1 MSRVVA
7 DPLDAPATILCA
19 AAARAGAIIVDIAQG
34 CSSPVGAEEDAI
46 RFARVLNE
54 FVSARVHDPRQGGVE
69 HDVGVGVATVEVVA
83 RRREE
88 AQPVAAPRSPR
99 RDEAVHLLAQ

>member
-7 DPLDAPATILCA
+7 DPLYSPATILCA

-34 CSSPVGAEEDAI
+34 CSSPVCTEEYTI
-46 RFARVLNE
+46 GFARVLYE

-69 HDVGVGVATVEVVA
+69 HDVGVVVATVEVA

-88 AQPVAAPRSPR
+88 A
-99 RDEAVHLLAQ
+99 

>member
-7 DPLDAPATILCA
+7 DPLDAPSTILSA

-46 RFARVLNE
+46 RFARVLYE
-54 FVSARVHDPRQGGVE
+54 FVGARVHDPRQGGVE
-69 HDVGVGVATVEVVA
+69 HDVGVVIATVEVVA
-83 RRREE
+83 PRGQE
-88 AQPVAAPRSPR
+88 A
-99 RDEAVHLLAQ
+99 